1 MEGLMLFKIA
11 QFIILLTF
19 VVFVSDLRKKRR
31 MTPLINGKLTL
42 AMKLCYPIL
51 FCIYGFVIVTLELLL
66 FLDFVALAV
75 TSLGTLLVVKAKI
88 DLKKYHTWAGY
99 HFKTTKLV
107 TEGVYAFLRHPI
119 YTGVYVFILGGLSTG
134 ILHAPWFLT
143 NIGPAALIYMVALVY
158 IMALLP
164 IVASQET
171 KLLAQEFGDEF
182 LKYQEQVHAF
192 LPLRKFKG

>member
-1 MEGLMLFKIA
+1 MENLILFKIA

-19 VVFVSDLRKKRR
+19 VVFISDLRKKRR

-88 DLKKYHTWAGY
+88 DLGRYHTWAGY
-99 HFKTTKLV
+99 HFRATKLV

-143 NIGPAALIYMVALVY
+143 NIGPAALVYMVALVY